1 MRVYPVLLVFALALA
16 ACGGGGA
23 DPDSFGGGSGDG
35 GGNQSSS
42 GDTGGDDS
50 TGGSEE
56 PNPGNPDSFRLAP
69 AGWENS
75 CTVLSNDEVADAT
88 GFTVLEAREANGCNW
103 VIESVDEN
111 VLGEPTIGW
120 MPMTPRQVQIQRESA
135 PLASSDIVVE
145 PIEDLGVEAFWQ
157 GTTVNDLGEMW
168 VRTDQ
173 IGYRVVNQFAS
184 FDYEG
189 DTQEIL
195 QSLAAALAAAL
206 EDIDVLAASGD
217 AASALIPADSIA
229 LPEGIPTVDG
239 LIPELAAVPVPDG
252 AVFGTGA
259 VYPDRA
265 GQDIYLDTSVGD
277 TARFYLEAL
286 PAAGFEISSNGTVQS
301 EDQVLEFASMTISF
315 LDPDGNNGDLIIREG
330 AFAPTQMG
338 VQIFGVG

>member
-1 MRVYPVLLVFALALA
+1 MLLVLALLLT

-23 DPDSFGGGSGDG
+23 DPDGFGGGSGDG
-35 GGNQSSS
+35 EGNQSSNGDS
-42 GDTGGDDS
+42 GSADS
-50 TGGSEE
+50 AGGSEE
-56 PNPGNPDSFRLAP
+56 ANPGNPDSFRLAP

-75 CTVLSNDEVADAT
+75 CTLLSNDEVAEAT

-120 MPMTPRQVQIQRESA
+120 MPMTSRQVQVQREVA
-135 PLASSDIVVE
+135 PLVSSDVVVE
-145 PIEDLGVEAFWQ
+145 PIDDFGVEAFWQ
-157 GTTVNDLGEMW
+157 GTTVNDLGEVW

-184 FDYEG
+184 FEYEG
-189 DTQEIL
+189 DTREIQEN
-195 QSLAAALAAAL
+195 LAAAIAAAL

-217 AASALIPADSIA
+217 AASALIPPDRVA
-229 LPEGIPTVDG
+229 LPEGIPTEDG
-239 LIPELAAVPVPDG
+239 LIPELAAIPLPDG
-252 AVFGTGA
+252 AVFGSSGISS
-259 VYPDRA
+259 DRA
-265 GQDIYLDTSVGD
+265 SQDVYLDMSVGD

-286 PAAGFEISSNGTVQS
+286 PAAGFEITSSGTVQS

-315 LDPDGNNGDLIIREG
+315 LDPAGNNGDLIIREG

>member
-1 MRVYPVLLVFALALA
+1 MLLGLALALA
-16 ACGGGGA
+16 ACGGGEA
-23 DPDSFGGGSGDG
+23 DPDSFGGGGGDSA
-35 GGNQSSS
+35 GNQSSG
-42 GDTGGDDS
+42 GDNAGDDS
-50 TGGSEE
+50 SGASEE
-56 PNPGNPDSFRLAP
+56 ANPGNPDAFRLAP

-103 VIESVDEN
+103 VIETVDEN

-120 MPMTPRQVQIQRESA
+120 MPMTPRQVQIQRETA
-135 PLASSDIVVE
+135 PLVSSDIVVE
-145 PIEDLGVEAFWQ
+145 PIDGLGVEAFWQ
-157 GTTVNDLGEMW
+157 GTTVNDLGEVW

-184 FDYEG
+184 FDYED
-189 DTQEIL
+189 DTQVIM
-195 QSLAAALAAAL
+195 QSLAAAIDAAL
-206 EDIDVLAASGD
+206 QDIDVLAASGD
-217 AASALIPADSIA
+217 AASALIPPDRVA

-239 LIPELAAVPVPDG
+239 LIPELAAIPVPDG
-252 AVFGTGA
+252 AVFGTGG

-265 GQDIYLDTSVGD
+265 SQDIYLDTSVGD

-286 PAAGFEISSNGTVQS
+286 PAAGFEITSSGTVQS
-301 EDQVLEFASMTISF
+301 EDEVLEFASMSISF
-315 LDPDGNNGDLIIREG
+315 LDPNGNNGDLNIREG